1 MATKKPAAKSR
12 KKQVELKA
20 LTRKVKVHLQKV
32 LDYSWDDEWDH
43 YSQDADDSMF
53 DADEN
58 LDLAKVV
65 KDTASNHI
73 FVSLAVVQ
81 EWLDQQ

>member
-1 MATKKPAAKSR
+1 MKS
-12 KKQVELKA
+12 
-20 LTRKVKVHLQKV
+20 HLQKI
-32 LDYSWDDEWDH
+32 LDYSWDDEYAD
-43 YSQDADDSMF
+43 YPTAADDSMLN
-53 DADEN
+53 AEGQP
-58 LDLAKVV
+58 DLAKVV